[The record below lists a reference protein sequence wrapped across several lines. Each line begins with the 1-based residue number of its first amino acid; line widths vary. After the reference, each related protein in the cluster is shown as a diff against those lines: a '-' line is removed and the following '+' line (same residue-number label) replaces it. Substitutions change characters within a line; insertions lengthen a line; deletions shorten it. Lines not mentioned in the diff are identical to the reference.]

1 MNMPRKMCQKK
12 MIATAGHYT
21 FKQEELIKKSIAKSI
36 QDLQYLVH
44 DKKSVLSARQLDTAK
59 RELKQ
64 YQELQYQNRL
74 NRLINMK
81 WR

>member
-1 MNMPRKMCQKK
+1 